1 MRISGTF
8 TELMITSGGMLARVA
23 QRYRRPFIW
32 QPISHGTLVFA
43 RVKYESGLFM
53 FFVTIFCTQSIQFD
67 QRNLRNLD
75 VNRDTVVY
83 RQIAMR
89 GACQHNVR
97 FELKSKKVEVG
108 RRRRSSRLQA
118 TNISAHMIGSA
129 ICSLLRIWATTT

>member
-1 MRISGTF
+1 MCDIQSEILTLLVRMRISGTF
-8 TELMITSGGMLARVA
+8 TELVITSGGMLARVA

-53 FFVTIFCTQSIQFD
+53 FFCDDFCTQCIQFE
-67 QRNLRNLD
+67 QSTLCNLD
-75 VNRDTVVY
+75 VDCDTVVY

-108 RRRRSSRLQA
+108 R
-118 TNISAHMIGSA
+118 
-129 ICSLLRIWATTT
+129 